1 MKRRHCCAFTFAAL
15 IAFITSGCGSSSVD
29 AAAKWD
35 GKEPLPPIA
44 VKASKN
50 SRKAPQAPP
59 RRVRGFTV
67 PTEQPGV

>member
-1 MKRRHCCAFTFAAL
+1 MKRLHCCAFAFAAF
-15 IAFITSGCGSSSVD
+15 IASMASGCGSSSVD

-44 VKASKN
+44 VKTSKN
-50 SRKAPQAPP
+50 SKKTPQAPP
-59 RRVRGFTV
+59 KRVRGFTV